1 MSSINCIIHKAPKLT
16 LKERKSPVATSRY
29 KLEYGEYILTKYK
42 NGAALYWMATNQMP
56 RGEVTIKHAF
66 TLQSYQAPI
75 ANLCFPF
82 FSEITSEYAIDLA
95 KNYPELKTQV
105 NQKYWQTAKGQPNQ
119 IMMFEESE
127 HFPPWEQENYIE
139 QIRAQAEAAL
149 FPTDGMNLTRFGQE
163 QDMEAVKSQA
173 RAMGRTDALNKI
185 VDHDGIVYYKQGTPK
200 SFKKTQ
206 HTKDKPQSP
215 KQNTIME
222 QLFGNLKFGK
232 LDDKRFK
239 MSMLGIAI
247 RDKNGDYV
255 VYDADEKKITS
266 VGNMVIEGMDFFFAI
281 PTDEPEVGDLILD
294 HSDTPLYITKINEDG
309 SMRCAS
315 PTTGN
320 GVTRIKRVNLFDM
333 QIVTKVVSIMDA
345 MGSMGDKSS
354 GLFGNPMMFMA
365 MSGGMGSG
373 SDSNSMMN
381 MMMMS
386 AFMGKGSMFSKLMGK
401 KKAK

>member
-1 MSSINCIIHKAPKLT
+1 MNTNPKKAKKFKLKQHYST
-16 LKERKSPVATSRY
+16 VETSLRN
-29 KLEYGEYILTKYK
+29 LAEGEYLLTKYK
-42 NGAALYWMATNQMP
+42 NGAAIYWMPVNQFF
-56 RGEVTIKHAF
+56 RGEVTIHHAF
-66 TLQSYQAPI
+66 TFQNYQAP
-75 ANLCFPF
+75 ADSLWFPN
-82 FSEITSEYAIDLA
+82 FSELTAEYRIDLA
-95 KNYPELKTQV
+95 KHYPELKTQV
-105 NQKYWQTAKGQPNQ
+105 NQKYWQTHKGQPEQ
-119 IMMFEESE
+119 IMMFEEAGY
-127 HFPPWEQENYIE
+127 FPEWKQEKYKYIE
-139 QIRAQAEAAL
+139 GIRAQAEAAL

-163 QDMEAVKSQA
+163 QDMEALKSQA

-185 VDHDGIVYYKQGTPK
+185 AASHDGVVFYKQGTPK
-200 SFKKTQ
+200 KHQ
-206 HTKDKPQSP
+206 QSP
-215 KQNTIME
+215 KQNNIME
-222 QLFGNLKFGK
+222 QLFGNFKFGK
-232 LDDKRFK
+232 LTDARFK

-247 RDKNGDYV
+247 RDKNGEYV
-255 VYDADEKKITS
+255 VYDTDEKKITS
-266 VGNMVIEGMDFFFAI
+266 VGTMVIEGMDFFFAI

-309 SMRCAS
+309 SMRCVS

-401 KKAK
+401 KKSK